1 MFGSR
6 SRDAI
11 LSKPNDLV
19 EFLVYGF
26 VDQQTDLWIERDS
39 KIISNLKSE
48 SNQLDRKYSSEIE
61 SETSEVS
68 TGEPILL
75 NVKNLNTYMKFG
87 KPLQIQCTISKRLFI
102 ILVYSQNNSNIV
114 FLFTFLDD
122 PNAKV
127 VWSIFEDSLSTD
139 NLIMNR
145 DNLIIKRLQKTNL
158 GDYECSSH
166 YQWVFTKLVYTL
178 EQDTHQI
185 NQING
190 RMKSYTIESINSS
203 YNNLPQLKI
212 DFVTPLENIEENGR
226 VEIKCSSTT
235 SNFYIFEIGIAKIF
249 FFF

>member
-48 SNQLDRKYSSEIE
+48 SKLDRKYSSEIE

-102 ILVYSQNNSNIV
+102 YFCFIPKIILIRFPVYYS
-114 FLFTFLDD
+114 DD

-178 EQDTHQI
+178 EQDSHQI

-203 YNNLPQLKI
+203 YNNLPRLKI
-212 DFVTPLENIEENGR
+212 DFLKE
-226 VEIKCSSTT
+226 
-235 SNFYIFEIGIAKIF
+235 FFLAKHVF
-249 FFF
+249 SLFN